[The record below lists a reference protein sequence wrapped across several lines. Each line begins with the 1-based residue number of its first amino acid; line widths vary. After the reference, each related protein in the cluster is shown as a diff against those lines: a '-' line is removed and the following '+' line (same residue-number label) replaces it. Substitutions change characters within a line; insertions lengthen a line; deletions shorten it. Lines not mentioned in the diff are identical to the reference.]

1 MALLDLPLR
10 EFLDEVTAEGRTPG
24 GGSVAALVTA
34 FAAGLLAKVARASG
48 ATWPEAPG
56 IAAQAE
62 SLVAR
67 SAPLVQAA
75 AEQYEAALQAR
86 AQSGE
91 GQAARPD
98 RERRRL
104 PRPHG
109 RAERRPRLARRCCYR
124 RVACRSRGE
133 GCRRAGSGE
142 PHRRGR
148 RPASPRGGESGGGG
162 RPRRRGGAGGS
173 GVDQAVRTAGRRA
186 VRPLRAAVHRGA
198 LVLVAAARSEAPLRM
213 LAASRS

>member
-67 SAPLVQAA
+67 SAPLVQVAA
-75 AEQYEAALQAR
+75 DQYEAVLQAR

-91 GQAARPD
+91 GQGARLDFELGQAYANAAEPPLKIARTASDVAFLALTVAQNGDLALRADAVTAALLAAAAARAAAELVAVNLTAAAD
-98 RERRRL
+98 D
-104 PRPHG
+104 PRVLEAAKAAEEAA
-109 RAERRPRLARRCCYR
+109 RAAEA
-124 RVACRSRGE
+124 A
-133 GCRRAGSGE
+133 
-142 PHRRGR
+142 
-148 RPASPRGGESGGGG
+148 
-162 RPRRRGGAGGS
+162 
-173 GVDQAVRTAGRRA
+173 RA
-186 VRPLRAAVHRGA
+186 VR
-198 LVLVAAARSEAPLRM
+198 E
-213 LAASRS
+213 

>member
-67 SAPLVQAA
+67 SAPLVQVAA
-75 AEQYEAALQAR
+75 DQYEAVLQAR

-91 GQAARPD
+91 GQGARLDFELGQAYANAAEPPLKVAQDGDLALRADAVTAALLAAAAARAAAELVAVNLTVAAD
-98 RERRRL
+98 D
-104 PRPHG
+104 PRVLEAAKAAEEAA
-109 RAERRPRLARRCCYR
+109 RAAEA
-124 RVACRSRGE
+124 A
-133 GCRRAGSGE
+133 
-142 PHRRGR
+142 
-148 RPASPRGGESGGGG
+148 
-162 RPRRRGGAGGS
+162 
-173 GVDQAVRTAGRRA
+173 RA
-186 VRPLRAAVHRGA
+186 VR
-198 LVLVAAARSEAPLRM
+198 E
-213 LAASRS
+213 